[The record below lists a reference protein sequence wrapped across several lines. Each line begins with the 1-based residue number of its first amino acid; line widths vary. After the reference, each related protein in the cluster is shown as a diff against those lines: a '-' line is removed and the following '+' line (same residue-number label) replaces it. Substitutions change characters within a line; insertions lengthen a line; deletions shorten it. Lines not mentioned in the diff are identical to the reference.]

1 MKLLF
6 SLLVSLSLA
15 GCTPELNWRIHR
27 EPDSNWQASF
37 PAKPVTVKRT
47 ITVSD
52 APNAKFELQLWAA
65 NVNEVRY
72 TIGQA
77 RWLGAPN
84 DPANLER
91 LAKYLETAM
100 LNNIAAGEK
109 SFDSTGVSTAIS
121 TRGEVNSRPLLK
133 AVGTILLD
141 PKKGPID
148 ARLWIQTHIR
158 STDVVEAIVLGPAES
173 FSTEAAE
180 QFTSSFKP
188 RL

>member
-1 MKLLF
+1 
-6 SLLVSLSLA
+6 
-15 GCTPELNWRIHR
+15 
-27 EPDSNWQASF
+27 
-37 PAKPVTVKRT
+37 
-47 ITVSD
+47 
-52 APNAKFELQLWAA
+52 
-65 NVNEVRY
+65 VRY

-109 SFDSTGVSTAIS
+109 SLDSTSIPTAIS
-121 TRGEVNSRPLLK
+121 TQGDINSRPLLK
-133 AVGTILLD
+133 VVGTILLD
-141 PKKGPID
+141 PKMGPVD

-158 STDVVEAIVLGPAES
+158 STDVVEAIMLGPAES

-180 QFTSSFKP
+180 QFTSSFRP

>member
-6 SLLVSLSLA
+6 SLFFGFSLA

-37 PAKPVTVKRT
+37 PAKPVSVRRT
-47 ITVSD
+47 ITISD
-52 APNAKFELQLWAA
+52 ASNSKFELQLWAA
-65 NVNEVRY
+65 NVKEVRY
-72 TIGQA
+72 TIGHA
-77 RWLGAPN
+77 RWLSEPN
-84 DPANLER
+84 DPSGLER

-100 LNNIAAGEK
+100 LNNVAAGEK
-109 SFDSTGVSTAIS
+109 SFNSTGGPTAIS
-121 TRGEVNSRPLLK
+121 EQGDVTSRPLLK
-133 AVGTILLD
+133 AMGTILLD
-141 PKKGPID
+141 PKKGPVD

-158 STDVVEAIVLGPAES
+158 STDVIETIVLGPAES

-180 QFTSSFKP
+180 QFISTFKP